1 MSIINKSKALIGCL
15 LWPMREPALGVWY
28 GLRCPLTRVALRNMP
43 VYQLL
48 YAVNVSPRH
57 HYVYIDN
64 PKTGCS
70 SLKSALMEL
79 EARET
84 VTDLDFYHWK
94 NLHDRSVSPLRQLG
108 DLKDSAPLTYLVKD
122 GFRFVTFARNPYT
135 RLLSCYRDKILRNRR
150 QKLKI
155 LAIMGY
161 DESHMEMPVS
171 FGQFVKAVVSQ
182 TDYAMD
188 PHWRVQT
195 TQVFHDILPYS
206 FIGRFE
212 RYEADYRSLFEHLGI
227 PAEDIPALRHL
238 NPTKE
243 ERRED
248 LSSFYTGELQDL
260 VHQRYRRDFEA
271 FGYSRELPE

>member
-1 MSIINKSKALIGCL
+1 MLMIDKTKALIGRL
-15 LWPMREPALGVWY
+15 LWPLREPALGIWY
-28 GLRCPLTRVALRNMP
+28 GLRCPLARAALRNMP
-43 VYQLL
+43 LYQFL

-57 HYVYIDN
+57 RYVYIDN

-84 VTDLDFYHWK
+84 GTDLDFYHWK
-94 NLHDRSVSPLRQLG
+94 NLHDRSVSPLRQLT
-108 DLKDSAPLTYLVKD
+108 DLEDGAPLTYLAKN

-155 LAIMGY
+155 LAILGY
-161 DESHMEMPVS
+161 DESHMDRPVS
-171 FGQFVKAVVSQ
+171 FEQFVKAVVSQ

-188 PHWRVQT
+188 PHWRVQSA
-195 TQVFHDILPYS
+195 QVFHGILPYS
-206 FIGRFE
+206 FTGRFE
-212 RYEADYRSLFEHLGI
+212 RYEEDYRALFEHLGI
-227 PAEDIPALRHL
+227 PAEEIPALRHL

-243 ERRED
+243 ERREG
-248 LSSFYTGELQDL
+248 LSDFYTGELQEL
-260 VHQRYRRDFEA
+260 VYRRYRRDFEA
-271 FGYSRELPE
+271 FGYGRELPE